1 MRNSKG
7 FSLAETIAA
16 FSLWMLITLLIIP
29 QLVLLTK
36 ERMNTQ
42 QSLAAYK
49 ILHEKTQQVTFDNNE
64 KNNEIIVHEGVDY
77 HLTWEEGNPY
87 NKACLSWENSTH
99 KNKSICF
106 SVS

>member
-29 QLVLLTK
+29 QLVLITK
-36 ERMNTQ
+36 ERVNTQ

-49 ILHEKTQQVTFDNNE
+49 ILHEKTQQVTYNTNE
-64 KNNEIIVHEGVDY
+64 KRNEVIKHDGVDY
-77 HLTWEEGNPY
+77 HLSWEEENPY
-87 NKACLSWENSTH
+87 NKACLSWENSS
-99 KNKSICF
+99 KKAKSVCF
-106 SVS
+106 LL